1 MFMVQGLDAMSQWTG
16 LDVYLPNGRKLGVV
30 YDAVIDADRME
41 CTHLFVRNTPEAL
54 VEGSIPV
61 AVPWR
66 WIRAID
72 EIVLL
77 RWFPPTPIPLNS

>member
-1 MFMVQGLDAMSQWTG
+1 MLMVQGLDAMSQWTG

-77 RWFPPTPIPLNS
+77 RWFPPTPIPLHS

>member
-1 MFMVQGLDAMSQWTG
+1 MVVGTEVMSNWAG

-30 YDAVIDADRME
+30 YDAVIDADGLQ
-41 CTHLFVRNTPEAL
+41 CTHLFVRETPEDL
-54 VEGSIPV
+54 VEGSINL

-66 WIRAID
+66 WFRAID

-77 RWFPPTPIPLNS
+77 RWFPPTPIPIQS